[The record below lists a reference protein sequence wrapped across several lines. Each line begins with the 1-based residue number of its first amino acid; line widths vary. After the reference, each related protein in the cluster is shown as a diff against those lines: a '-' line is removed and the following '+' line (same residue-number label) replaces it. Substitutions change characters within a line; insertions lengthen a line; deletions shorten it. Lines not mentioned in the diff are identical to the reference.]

1 MVSLIVTSNSEI
13 PPNIEINEPQNEN
26 SSVKNEIF
34 TVKNANRHPMTH
46 CTNREVTL
54 CNCEGAPR
62 RKDKHLDKR
71 EDKSSAIDIE
81 HFVCKGVKDC
91 EHCEECKQISLSR
104 GIFNIYEVHILCDQL
119 TSAGHICPNFPQLSK
134 FSV

>member
-26 SSVKNEIF
+26 SSVKNENS
-34 TVKNANRHPMTH
+34 TVKNAYRHPMTH

-62 RKDKHLDKR
+62 RKDRHMDKR
-71 EDKSSAIDIE
+71 KDKSEPIEIDYE
-81 HFVCKGVKDC
+81 VCKGIKEC
-91 EHCEECKQISLSR
+91 KLCEECK
-104 GIFNIYEVHILCDQL
+104 H
-119 TSAGHICPNFPQLSK
+119 NFPQ
-134 FSV
+134 